1 MTLPSPVAFL
11 HIWITFAPPG
21 PISPIKYLDIFVEGI
36 IRVQR
41 PFLPSL
47 AVPPSFS
54 SCGVSQNSFL
64 KILAGF
70 VGYNA
75 AGLEYT

>member
-11 HIWITFAPPG
+11 HIWLTFAPPW
-21 PISPIKYLDIFVEGI
+21 PTSPIKYLDIFVDGI

-54 SCGVSQNSFL
+54 SCGVSQNTLL

-70 VGYNA
+70 VGSSA
-75 AGLEYT
+75 TDLEYT